1 MGEVNDGKL
10 IIMHGFEKDKVFEIM
25 RIIKASVENPSEI
38 AFSMSTPVNLD
49 WKLKDIISDVRE
61 DHAYFMEMER
71 KKREGEK

>member
-1 MGEVNDGKL
+1 MSEILDGKV
-10 IIMHGFEKDKVFEIM
+10 IVMHGFEKEKVFEIM

-38 AFSMSTPVNLD
+38 AFSTSTPTNLE

-71 KKREGEK
+71 KKREENQ

>member
-1 MGEVNDGKL
+1 MNEASDGKV
-10 IIMHGFEKDKVFEIM
+10 IIMHGFEKEKVFEIM
-25 RIIKASVENPSEI
+25 RIIKASVENPNEI

-71 KKREGEK
+71 KKKEGGK